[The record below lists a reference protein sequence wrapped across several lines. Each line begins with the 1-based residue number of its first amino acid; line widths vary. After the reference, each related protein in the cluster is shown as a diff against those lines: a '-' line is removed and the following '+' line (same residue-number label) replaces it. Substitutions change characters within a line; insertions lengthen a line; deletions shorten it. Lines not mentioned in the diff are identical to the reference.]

1 VSAPAPQ
8 GPDFGVPL
16 CKLPKFPDVG
26 TGDCTSS
33 DCPGNSPVVNG
44 FPINGFSKESTGA
57 CNQLGVQLI
66 PHSLQG
72 GHCGNGA
79 DLGLDSTG
87 TRLIGT
93 RLGQVVCTGEEL
105 TGASFLVRSYAR
117 ATQAFRITNVRQI
130 VMLDHV
136 HEYEGYRIEG
146 AGGSA
151 CEPATALRVRRQ
163 LGLVP
168 EDEKP
173 ADALPK
179 PAGYQFGPHDDLVI
193 AVDGPLY
200 DRRDRALPGS
210 RDHWFNLACAGD
222 ALAKRTLYNLYTA
235 GDDARNETALHMLT
249 ANYCGRPYTV
259 PGIELEWETSSTPG
273 APNRHEEALWQGG
286 KAICLDTPRLMTFH
300 VTDGGKP
307 ISPPD
312 FPLELQ
318 PKGCKDHPCN
328 AKQWTSALRAECKL
342 PACETLRGARPP
354 FEFDSYD
361 FDGDRNRI
369 ILANH

>member
-1 VSAPAPQ
+1 VPE
-8 GPDFGVPL
+8 GPDFSAKL
-16 CKLPKFPDVG
+16 CSKPAHLDVS
-26 TGDCTSS
+26 GDCTGG

-44 FPINGFSKESTGA
+44 FPINGFSKDAPGA
-57 CNQLGVQLI
+57 CNRLGVQLI

-87 TRLIGT
+87 TRLVGT

-105 TGASFLVRSYAR
+105 TGASFLVRSFAP
-117 ATQAFRITNVRQI
+117 ATQAFTITNVRQI
-130 VMLDHV
+130 TMLDGV
-136 HEYEGYRIEG
+136 HKYEGYRIESDG
-146 AGGSA
+146 ASA
-151 CEPATALRVRRQ
+151 CEPATALRIRRQ
-163 LGLVP
+163 LGLVRENEAAP
-168 EDEKP
+168 DP
-173 ADALPK
+173 LPK

-235 GDDARNETALHMLT
+235 SDDARNETALRMLT
-249 ANYCGRPYTV
+249 ANYCGKPYTV
-259 PGIELEWETSSTPG
+259 PGIELEWGTATDDG
-273 APNRHEEALWQGG
+273 KTAKHQEALWQGG

-312 FPLELQ
+312 FPLQLQ
-318 PKGCKDHPCN
+318 PKGCEDHHCN

-342 PACETLRGARPP
+342 PACGPLQKERPP

-361 FDGDRNRI
+361 FDGGQNHI
-369 ILANH
+369 ILAKH